1 VDTLI
6 ISHGD
11 NDHIGGAR
19 SLLAQYPASRI
30 ISSVPGELPD
40 NKVTLCRRGDQW
52 QWDGI
57 LFAVLHPENGDGHE
71 GDNASCVLRVETP
84 DGQSVLLTGDIEIQ
98 AEQTLLNEQR
108 DKLPAD
114 ILIVPHH
121 GSKTSS
127 SREFIEVVNPTYA
140 LFPAG
145 YRNRYHFPV
154 RAVVER
160 YASKGATM
168 YETGQHG
175 AITLKL
181 ASTSG
186 KPEIRLQRDESPHY
200 WDLANYP

>member
-1 VDTLI
+1 
-6 ISHGD
+6 
-11 NDHIGGAR
+11 
-19 SLLAQYPASRI
+19 
-30 ISSVPGELPD
+30 
-40 NKVTLCRRGDQW
+40 
-52 QWDGI
+52 
-57 LFAVLHPENGDGHE
+57 
-71 GDNASCVLRVETP
+71 
-84 DGQSVLLTGDIEIQ
+84 
-98 AEQTLLNEQR
+98 
-108 DKLPAD
+108 
-114 ILIVPHH
+114 
-121 GSKTSS
+121 
-127 SREFIEVVNPTYA
+127 VVNPTYA